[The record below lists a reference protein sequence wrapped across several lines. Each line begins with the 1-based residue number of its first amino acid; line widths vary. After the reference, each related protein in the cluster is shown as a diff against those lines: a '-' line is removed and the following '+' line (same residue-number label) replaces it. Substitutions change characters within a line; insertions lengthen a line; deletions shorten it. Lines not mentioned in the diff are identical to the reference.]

1 MSRKLEAIKRILKEA
16 DVRDPRG
23 TLIAIEGVINTKS
36 EGVKPIL
43 KLEVIDH
50 GDRGEVHIKSHKQI
64 EPKHVDLAIDG
75 LRDLAKR
82 KAAEQGECNDCK
94 PPVKEL
100 LEHLFAQFEADL
112 QKKGAN

>member
-1 MSRKLEAIKRILKEA
+1 MSKKLEAIKRILKEH

-23 TLIAIEGVINTKS
+23 ALQAIEGVLSTKS

-43 KLEVIDH
+43 KLEVIDY

-64 EPKHVDLAIDG
+64 EPKHVGLAIDG
-75 LRDLAKR
+75 LRELAVK
-82 KAAEQGECNDCK
+82 KNKECRECEGK